1 MQVTEDWVQAYG
13 DEIDWIVTQDNQMG
27 QGVVEVL
34 KAANM
39 LDKIRISSWIVP
51 GTWDAEYLKNDD
63 VEHAVYVSF

>member
-1 MQVTEDWVQAYG
+1 
-13 DEIDWIVTQDNQMG
+13 MG

-51 GTWDAEYLKNDD
+51 GTWDAEYLKMMMWNMQ
-63 VEHAVYVSF
+63 SM